1 LLATG
6 GCRRK
11 PTGCLQKHNLHE
23 ITTNGKHDRCPNNYY
38 ANFANKHNYL
48 DTLFKNTN
56 IENLIKTLPNKPGIY
71 QYYDKD
77 ERIIYVGKAK
87 NLKKRVSSYFTKT
100 HQVGKVR
107 VLVKKITDIKFI
119 VTETELDALLLEN
132 NLIKKYQPRYN
143 IQLKDD
149 KTFPW
154 LCLKKEPFP
163 RLFSTRVIVRDGSEY
178 FGPYA
183 STRMMRTILDIVK
196 QLYKLRTCSL
206 NLSAANIEKG
216 KYKVCL
222 EYHIGNCKAPCIGK
236 QTAEDY
242 DVTINHIRS
251 IIKGNISSVILELT
265 QMMGDFADNYE
276 FEQAQVIKEKIEL
289 LNKYKSKSTIVNPK
303 INNVD
308 VMSMVSGN
316 NHSYINFLKVID
328 GAIVQAHTI
337 EIKKKLEETDNEIL
351 TFAILDFR
359 QRFESVSNEIILPFL
374 PEIEIPDVKITV
386 PLRGDKKHLLE
397 LSERNA
403 KFTKLDRQKQKD
415 LIDPNRHKNRILAQM
430 KVDLHMAELPVHIE
444 CFDNSNIQG
453 EYPVAAMVQFI
464 NTVPNKKGYRHYNIK
479 TVVGANDYASME
491 EVVRRRY
498 SRLIAEE
505 KDIPQLIIVDGGK
518 GQLSSAVKAL
528 KDVGLYGKV
537 TIIGIAK
544 RLEEIYFPNDSVPL
558 YIDKTS
564 ETLKIIQRLRDE
576 AHRFGITHHR
586 KKRDADTIKSE
597 LTSIK
602 GIGASTTKILLS
614 KLKSVKRI
622 KESNLEELETVI
634 GVAKARLV
642 FDYFK
647 SESAPKST
655 I

>member
-1 LLATG
+1 L
-6 GCRRK
+6 
-11 PTGCLQKHNLHE
+11 P
-23 ITTNGKHDRCPNNYY
+23 
-38 ANFANKHNYL
+38 
-48 DTLFKNTN
+48 KNIAIN
-56 IENLIKTLPNKPGIY
+56 NLIVTLPNKPGVY
-71 QYYDKD
+71 QYFDIDDK
-77 ERIIYVGKAK
+77 ILYVGKAK

-107 VLVKKITDIKFI
+107 VLVKKIADIKFI

-163 RLFSTRVIVRDGSEY
+163 RLFPTRVVVRDGSEY

-183 STRMMRTILDIVK
+183 STKMMRTILDIVK
-196 QLYKLRTCSL
+196 RLYKLRTCSL
-206 NLSAANIEKG
+206 NLSQKNIDKG

-236 QTAEDY
+236 QDVDDY
-242 DVTINHIRS
+242 DKTVRQIKS
-251 IIKGNISSVILELT
+251 IIKGNVGTVITELT
-265 QMMGDFADNYE
+265 QLMSNFADSFE
-276 FEQAQVIKEKIEL
+276 FEKAQVVKEKIEL
-289 LNKYKSKSTIVNPK
+289 LVKYKSKSTIVNPK

-308 VMSMVSGN
+308 VLSMVSSN
-316 NHSYINFLKVID
+316 NHSYINYLKVTN
-328 GAIVQAHTI
+328 GAIVQAHTV
-337 EIKKKLEETDNEIL
+337 EIKKKLDETDNDIL

-359 QRFESVSNEIILPFL
+359 QRFKSVSKEIILPFL
-374 PEIEIPDVKITV
+374 PDIDIPDVKITV
-386 PLRGDKKHLLE
+386 PQRGDKKQLLE

-403 KFTKLDRQKQKD
+403 KFTKIDRQKQKD

-430 KVDLHMAELPVHIE
+430 KKDLHMAELPIHIE

-491 EVVRRRY
+491 EVVKRRY
-498 SRLIAEE
+498 SRLVTEE
-505 KDIPQLIIVDGGK
+505 KSIPQLIIVDGGK

-528 KDVGLYGKV
+528 KDVGIYGKV

-544 RLEEIYFPNDSVPL
+544 RLEEIYFPNDSIPL

-564 ETLKIIQRLRDE
+564 ETLKVIQRLRDE

-586 KKRDADTIKSE
+586 KKRDADTIKTE
-597 LTSIK
+597 LTSID
-602 GIGASTTKILLS
+602 GIGLSTSEKLLS
-614 KLKSVKRI
+614 RFKSVKKI
-622 KESNLEELETVI
+622 KEAEFDSISEVI
-634 GVAKARLV
+634 GLSKAKVV
-642 FDYFK
+642 FDYFNNGN
-647 SESAPKST
+647 SENIKG
-655 I
+655 